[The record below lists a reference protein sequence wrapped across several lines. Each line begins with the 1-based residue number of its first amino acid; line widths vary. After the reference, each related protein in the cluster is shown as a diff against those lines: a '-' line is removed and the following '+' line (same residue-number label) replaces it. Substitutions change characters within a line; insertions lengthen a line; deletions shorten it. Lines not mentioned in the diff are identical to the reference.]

1 MSSTLT
7 IKSNSSSLV
16 IGKKIGESNAIR
28 KFLLSSLRSVSK
40 FVYEEVLFISE
51 EWRLTR
57 GEKKEGVDR
66 TPIFYTTLFRK
77 NHLEPG
83 RSPVTETN

>member
-51 EWRLTR
+51 EWRLIR
-57 GEKKEGVDR
+57 
-66 TPIFYTTLFRK
+66 
-77 NHLEPG
+77 
-83 RSPVTETN
+83 